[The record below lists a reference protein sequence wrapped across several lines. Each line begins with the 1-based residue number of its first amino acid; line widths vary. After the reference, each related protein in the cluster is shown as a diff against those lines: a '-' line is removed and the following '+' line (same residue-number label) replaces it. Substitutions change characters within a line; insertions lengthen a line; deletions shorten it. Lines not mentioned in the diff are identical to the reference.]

1 MLNTWMLVCDAGRA
15 RIFSFEAADGDWE
28 TIEEI
33 DNERGR
39 ARTSEIVTDRVGRVR
54 QSGTGVKPGME
65 ATTDPADTEETKFVH
80 RLGQHLQHGFDRNR
94 FGRLVLVA
102 PPRFLGKLRKELSDP
117 VSRSIAKSIDKDYSQ
132 LKEHELRDVLQPQLP

>member
-1 MLNTWMLVCDAGRA
+1 MVNTWMLVCDAGRA
-15 RIFSFEAADGDWE
+15 RIFSFEAADGDWK
-28 TIEEI
+28 TVEEI
-33 DNERGR
+33 ENERGR

-65 ATTDPADTEETKFVH
+65 ATTD
-80 RLGQHLQHGFDRNR
+80 RLGAQLQKGFDRNR
-94 FGRLVLVA
+94 FDRLVLVA

-132 LKEHELRDVLQPQLP
+132 LKEHELRDVLQPQLT

>member
-1 MLNTWMLVCDAGRA
+1 MENTWMLVCDAGRA
-15 RIFSFEAADGDWE
+15 RIFSFENRDDDWQ
-28 TIEEI
+28 TVEEI
-33 DNERGR
+33 ENERGR

-80 RLGQHLQHGFDRNR
+80 QLGRHLQRGFDGNL

-117 VSRSIAKSIDKDYSQ
+117 VTRSVAKSIDKDYSQ